1 MRAPRFLAIPLALA
15 FVAHGRPAWAQS
27 AAKATP
33 QDAGNIRATLAR
45 FDTVTTL
52 DLWPGF
58 APESVPVAIFDGTT
72 TWLINHPSPPPG
84 FSRVADVPGAFAMP
98 GRPRSLTANTG
109 TTLGGVPTATV
120 MADFA
125 HGTPRS
131 WAAVIAHE
139 AFHVFQ
145 AKRHRAWVANE
156 ADLFAYP
163 FGSASALALRR
174 LEFEALR
181 RAVGATSVEGAACWA
196 GVAMKERADRFPLIG
211 PASARYER
219 MTELHEGLAQYV
231 QTRAEQQAPIALL
244 PDTGFGTDAIRDRGY
259 RSGLAMGVILDRLEP
274 RWRSTLDR
282 ADTGMTLDSLLS
294 TAAHTHAAGR
304 CGFSAVRRTA
314 AAARARAD
322 SAMREARL
330 VQKEREA
337 LAAPGWTVRI
347 ESADTPLR
355 VAGFDPL
362 NVTRLSASRVL
373 HSRMIELTRGAD
385 SVQVLQHE
393 ALTDAA
399 GNHPLFSGV
408 RTLTVPGIDSGL
420 VVRRV
425 ANAIELRAAGLMG
438 RFVDARA
445 DTAGS
450 VITVHLPKRN

>member
-1 MRAPRFLAIPLALA
+1 MRASRFIVVPLSLAFLAS
-15 FVAHGRPAWAQS
+15 GRAARAQS
-27 AAKATP
+27 AGQATA
-33 QDAGNIRATLAR
+33 QGAGFVRATLAR
-45 FDTVTTL
+45 FDTVTKL

-58 APESVPVAIFDGTT
+58 APESVPIAIFDGTT

-84 FSRVADVPGAFAMP
+84 FSRSTEVPGAFAMP
-98 GRPRSLTANTG
+98 GRPHSLTANTG

-145 AKRHRAWVANE
+145 AKYHATWVANE
-156 ADLFAYP
+156 ADLFTYP
-163 FGSASALALRR
+163 FGSARALALRH
-174 LEFEALR
+174 LEFDALR
-181 RAVGATSVEGAACWA
+181 RAVRATSMEDAACWA

-211 PASARYER
+211 ATSARYER

-231 QTRAEQQAPIALL
+231 QTRAQQQAPIELL

-274 RWRSTLDR
+274 GWRSSLDR
-282 ADTGMTLDSLLS
+282 ADAGMGLDSLLS
-294 TAAHTHAAGR
+294 TAVRAHAAGH
-304 CGFSAVRRTA
+304 CGFSTA
-314 AAARARAD
+314 QRADAAARARTD

-330 VQKEREA
+330 VRQERAA

-347 ESADTPLR
+347 ESGDAPL
-355 VAGFDPL
+355 ALASFDPL
-362 NVTRLSASRVL
+362 NVTRLSATRVL
-373 HSRMIELTRGAD
+373 HSRMLELTHGAD

-399 GNHPLFSGV
+399 GDHPLFSGI

-420 VVRRV
+420 VVRHV

-445 DTAGS
+445 DTTGS
-450 VITVHLPKRN
+450 VITVHLPNRD